1 MQKRLHQAKTQR
13 ERRLSPFVLRSSQR
27 EAERDREQAV
37 RDTHCI
43 TFFTLLL
50 ASLGLARFLPLFF
63 IRLPL
68 PLLLPLP
75 FIYSSFYLLRSNTF
89 YTCLHGS
96 TPPALGINTDKYLC
110 VCVCVS
116 PIAMLLTWQ
125 IVVVCCCS
133 AAAAASVARA
143 LFRFCFRTHTHIR
156 CALLLF
162 TLRASSLTLTSLL
175 PHTHPLRRLW
185 SNAEVNLIYCIYAGP
200 TDAQTA
206 KQTQRQT
213 EPGKLTAPSSLPLFR
228 TLHTA
233 RNP

>member
-1 MQKRLHQAKTQR
+1 M
-13 ERRLSPFVLRSSQR
+13 
-27 EAERDREQAV
+27 

-63 IRLPL
+63 IGLPL

-110 VCVCVS
+110 VCVCVCF
-116 PIAMLLTWQ
+116 PNCHAADLTDRRRLLLL
-125 IVVVCCCS
+125 CCS
-133 AAAAASVARA
+133 GCFCRARS
-143 LFRFCFRTHTHIR
+143 LSILLPYTHTHTL
-156 CALLLF
+156 CSLALYVARVVSYVDVVVATHSPVTSFVEQCGSEFNLLY
-162 TLRASSLTLTSLL
+162 LRWPHRRPDSQTDPETDRTRKVNGSLL
-175 PHTHPLRRLW
+175 SP
-185 SNAEVNLIYCIYAGP
+185 A
-200 TDAQTA
+200 
-206 KQTQRQT
+206 
-213 EPGKLTAPSSLPLFR
+213 LPLSR